1 VAFWDDLII
10 YRSFVFFN
18 IPQSNVDS
26 DFVNPQRLNFAT
38 MKKLSFHPIAFAVAV
53 SAAILFSCNEEEN
66 PPLVEMPG
74 MTPEVNF
81 TALAEGNQLLYFEE
95 GNLSAPVA
103 TVNITGLSSGESL
116 ISIDYRPATGQ
127 LYALSS
133 LSRIYFINENSGVAT
148 PLGASA
154 FTPAIEGEMASI
166 DFNPTVDRIR
176 LVAESGQN
184 LRLHPETGAV
194 VATDGRINGG
204 TNPVIGAVAYTNSVS
219 GASSTVLFDIDIA
232 TDKLYQ
238 QVPPNDGG
246 LMEVGDLGVDL
257 DGSVDLDILADNSL
271 ALAVNRSAT
280 DTRLY
285 SIDLASGEA
294 SWVGVF
300 SQPVI
305 SLALK
310 TNPVAYAID
319 EGGMLYR
326 FNPMNPQPTMVE
338 LQGLSMGEKIVGL
351 DFRPANG
358 QLLAISSNSQLYS
371 VNPSSGVLT
380 AIGNPL
386 MPMMEGDIAG
396 FDFNPT
402 VDRIRLVTS
411 TGQNLRLHPDLGT
424 VVATDGRLNP
434 GMPMVSGAAYAN
446 NIAGA
451 TTTTLFVV
459 DHMTG
464 SLFTQIPPNDGV
476 LVPVGSLGITITAQN
491 GFDIGGHSGSAF
503 AVLTSGSASGV
514 YSVNLTTGAATKLS
528 DLTFSPVAMTVGLG
542 F

>member
-1 VAFWDDLII
+1 
-10 YRSFVFFN
+10 
-18 IPQSNVDS
+18 
-26 DFVNPQRLNFAT
+26 